1 MTMTGQPNR
10 MLAPM
15 KYIKA
20 DRCILRRSD
29 AAPGWLHAMRE
40 PTLTFS
46 ISGGVWL
53 LNIAAGGAFY

>member
-1 MTMTGQPNR
+1 